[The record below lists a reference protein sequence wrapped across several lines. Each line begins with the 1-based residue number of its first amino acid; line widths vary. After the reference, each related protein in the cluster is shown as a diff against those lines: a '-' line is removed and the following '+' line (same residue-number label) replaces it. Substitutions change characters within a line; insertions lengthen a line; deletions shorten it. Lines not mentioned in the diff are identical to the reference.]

1 MIGARY
7 YGIGNEYEGVTIGSA
22 ILAFAILLENK
33 NIKKW
38 LIIPILLVVLFT
50 SAYPAMG
57 ANVGGA
63 ISECIAY
70 IVFVLLIYNIKID
83 FKKAFIILLVTGGLV
98 IAFAFADIALGLGS
112 HLGNF
117 VNQILE
123 IGRASCR
130 ERV

>member
-1 MIGARY
+1 MKQICLFALAMITIIVVDSVLFTPLMESNIMSYDPMIGARY

-22 ILAFAILLENK
+22 ILAFAILLEHK

-63 ISECIAY
+63 DRKSTRLNSSHANISYA
-70 IVFVLLIYNIKID
+70 V
-83 FKKAFIILLVTGGLV
+83 
-98 IAFAFADIALGLGS
+98 
-112 HLGNF
+112 
-117 VNQILE
+117 
-123 IGRASCR
+123 
-130 ERV
+130 